1 MKTKFMSA
9 AVALAAALTLV
20 LGVAFPGAL
29 PTLQLPTAQAQT
41 TTIPVTPEKRDFKDL
56 NTRQYFPPFEFT
68 VEADGTVTDL
78 DLSFSGSNWI
88 RGYELKVNGQV
99 LPSKVNDSKKPPFT
113 VTHSGLNMAVKK
125 GDKIQVTPVF
135 NEPKVSGSVSV
146 ALRGTTSTTPD
157 PNPGDPNPPVT
168 TVTPA
173 APTAVDPAKAT
184 QCVEKGYINIPNTT
198 GVEYYIDGQLKPSG
212 QQFYEGKT
220 AASVKVTAKAKAGY
234 QIASGAQTE
243 WPFNF
248 SGQVKDCSGNQP
260 TPPGDSSR
268 EFKATGHDFSL
279 QGNPVDPRKPDTFTA
294 KVGEDSRMKYAT
306 VSIKTD
312 ASFLDW
318 QHYQLTVDKIED
330 GVTLQKR
337 NLNIG
342 DGYITMEVVPVK
354 DGKQVDS
361 AFLPKDAV
369 FTFTNNL
376 SENKQLSV
384 ELDVYGTKA
393 TAPEEPPIISP
404 PDGAKWVHG
413 RVANPQPPL
422 RCGLRIALV
431 VDLSTSLSYADTNGF
446 EASKTAAN
454 GFIDALAGTPAELA
468 LYNFASTAPANT
480 AGTTSGKNPPY
491 ISMQSQSGVNEAKR
505 VVSNWGYNATNSA
518 TNWQEGLKQVQGQN
532 YDVVYFITDGMPTY
546 SSTIKSKG
554 IGGEF
559 VQESA
564 LNDAIDAANELKKA
578 GTRVVPLMV
587 DLTLGGRS
595 SERPVVTNDLVLKDA
610 KRVGWQS
617 DPGQTS
623 GLYYKI
629 RSDHPKAMRA
639 NYIGT
644 DILAN
649 LKMAYDAAGS
659 ETLQVFERLPNGRSE
674 AITSNQSRWTYGTRD
689 VKTMGED
696 ISGTGDTV
704 RVKGYGQLAD
714 QMKSIAQSINE
725 RCNGAVTVKK
735 RIVDEGGNV
744 LSDGEPGW
752 EFTLSAGGQDVI
764 DPGNGQR
771 VRNSLKVTSSAERDR
786 GTATWNIMSEQKQQ
800 LELVETQKKGYSLF
814 KRDGKNAVCTEKRD
828 GKTTPLAV
836 ENNGEF
842 GFKVNMN
849 EQNKV
854 LSSVFCVVDNY
865 KAPETTP
872 GKLTFKKAQY
882 VDGEIQELAGLG
894 GATFEIY
901 PSKEGKPDYSAGKP
915 VYTIKPGQE
924 SIEVKT
930 TGTFFLVE
938 TKAPQGLNLLPQPV
952 PFEISVDQTTKKYK
966 ISTVGSNN
974 GQIQVSGSGQTMIL
988 TVADTKSGELPK
1000 TGGYGVGL
1008 VGLIG
1013 AALAGAGLIFGR
1025 RRFA

>member
-1 MKTKFMSA
+1 MKTKLMSA

-29 PTLQLPTAQAQT
+29 PALQMPTAQAQT
-41 TTIPVTPEKRDFKDL
+41 TTIPVTPEKRDFKNSKTQ
-56 NTRQYFPPFEFT
+56 NTYSFT
-68 VEADGTVTDL
+68 VDADATMNSFDFDVTGSYFL
-78 DLSFSGSNWI
+78 LEYGLIHNGKTLSSETLSSSQKLPFSKTI
-88 RGYELKVNGQV
+88 
-99 LPSKVNDSKKPPFT
+99 
-113 VTHSGLNMAVKK
+113 SGLNTTLKK
-125 GDKIQVTPVF
+125 GDKIDLYLRF
-135 NEPKVSGSVSV
+135 NYPNVQGSVSV
-146 ALRGTTSTTPD
+146 APRGTLSGSTSPPD
-157 PNPGDPNPPVT
+157 PDPGDPEPVT

-173 APTAVDPAKAT
+173 APTAVDPATAT
-184 QCVEKGYINIPNTT
+184 QCVEKGYINIPNTS
-198 GVEYYIDGQLKPSG
+198 GVEYYVDGQLKPSG
-212 QQFYEGKT
+212 QQFYERKT
-220 AASVKVTAKAKAGY
+220 AGSVKVTAKAKAGY

-243 WPFNF
+243 WTFNF

-260 TPPGDSSR
+260 TPPGDSAR
-268 EFKATGHDFSL
+268 EFKATGHGFSL
-279 QGNPVDPRKPDTFTA
+279 QGDPVDPRKPDTFTA
-294 KVGEDSRMKYAT
+294 KVGEDSRMEYAT
-306 VSIKTD
+306 VRIKTD

-342 DGYITMEVVPVK
+342 NGYMTMEVVPVK
-354 DGKQVDS
+354 NGKQVDS

-393 TAPEEPPIISP
+393 TEPDEPPIISP

-431 VDLSTSLSYADTNGF
+431 VDLSTSLQYADTNGF
-446 EASKTAAN
+446 QKSKEAAN

-491 ISMQSQSGVNEAKR
+491 ISMQSQSGVNEAKS
-505 VVSNWGYNATNSA
+505 VVSNWAYNANSGA

-532 YDVVYFITDGMPTY
+532 YDVVYFITDGMPTT

-559 VQESA
+559 VQKSA

-587 DLTLGGRS
+587 DLTLGGKS
-595 SERPVVTNDLVLKDA
+595 TERPVVTNDLVLKDA
-610 KRVGWQS
+610 KRVGWLS
-617 DPGQTS
+617 EPGTAP

-629 RSDHPKAMRA
+629 RSDLVPRA
-639 NYIGT
+639 NYIDT
-644 DILAN
+644 DTLAN
-649 LKMAYDAAGS
+649 LKMAFDAVGNW
-659 ETLQVFERLPNGRSE
+659 TLQVFERLPNGRVE
-674 AITSNQSRWTYGTRD
+674 TITSNQSRWTHGTRD

-696 ISGTGDTV
+696 ISGSGDTV
-704 RVKGYGQLAD
+704 RVKGYGELAN

-764 DPGNGQR
+764 DPGNGGR

-786 GTATWNIMSEQKQQ
+786 GTATWNIMSEQEQQ
-800 LELVETQKKGYSLF
+800 LELVETQKEGYSLF

-828 GKTTPLAV
+828 GKTTPLEV
-836 ENNGEF
+836 DNNGEF
-842 GFKVNMN
+842 GFKVKMN

-854 LSSVFCVVDNY
+854 LSSVSCVVDNY
-865 KAPETTP
+865 KVPETTP

-882 VDGEIQELAGLG
+882 VDGKIQELADLG

-915 VYTIKPGQE
+915 VYTIKPGQD

-952 PFEISVDQTTKKYK
+952 PFEISIDQTTKKYK

-974 GQIQVSGSGQTMIL
+974 GQIQVSGSGQAMIL

-1013 AALAGAGLIFGR
+1013 AALAGAGLLLGR

>member
-1 MKTKFMSA
+1 MKTKFMG
-9 AVALAAALTLV
+9 VAAALTTALALV
-20 LGVAFPGAL
+20 FGVAFPGAL
-29 PTLQLPTAQAQT
+29 PALQMPTAQAQN
-41 TTIPVTPEKRDFKDL
+41 TTIPVTPEKQDFT
-56 NTRQYFPPFEFT
+56 NTKTQNTYSFT
-68 VEADGTVTDL
+68 VGADATMN
-78 DLSFSGSNWI
+78 SFDFTITGNYFLVAYTL
-88 RGYELKVNGQV
+88 RHNGKSLRSETFEPTQK
-99 LPSKVNDSKKPPFT
+99 LPFSKT
-113 VTHSGLNMAVKK
+113 ISGLNAPLKK
-125 GDKIQVTPVF
+125 GDKIDLDLTF
-135 NEPKVSGSVSV
+135 NYPKVQGSVSV

-157 PNPGDPNPPVT
+157 PKPGDPNPPVT

-220 AASVKVTAKAKAGY
+220 AGSVKVTAKAKAGY

-243 WPFNF
+243 WPFDF

-260 TPPGDSSR
+260 IPPGDSSR

-306 VSIKTD
+306 VRIKTD
-312 ASFLDW
+312 ATFLVP

-337 NLNIG
+337 SVNIG
-342 DGYITMEVVPVK
+342 NGYITMDVVPVK
-354 DGKQVDS
+354 NGKQVDS

-393 TAPEEPPIISP
+393 TEPDDPPIISP

-431 VDLSTSLSYADTNGF
+431 VDLSTSLRYADTNGF
-446 EASKTAAN
+446 QKSKEAAN

-468 LYNFASTAPANT
+468 LYNFASTAPANK

-505 VVSNWGYNATNSA
+505 VVSNWDYNEGNSA

-546 SSTIKSKG
+546 SSTISNKG

-595 SERPVVTNDLVLKDA
+595 NERPVVTNDLVLKDA

-617 DPGQTS
+617 DPGQTL

-952 PFEISVDQTTKKYK
+952 PFEISIDQTTKKYK

-1013 AALAGAGLIFGR
+1013 AALAGAGLILGR

>member
-1 MKTKFMSA
+1 MKTKFMG
-9 AVALAAALTLV
+9 VAAALTTALALV
-20 LGVAFPGAL
+20 FGVAFPGAL
-29 PTLQLPTAQAQT
+29 PALQMPTAQAQN
-41 TTIPVTPEKRDFKDL
+41 TTIPVTPEKQDFT
-56 NTRQYFPPFEFT
+56 NTKTQNTYSFT
-68 VEADGTVTDL
+68 VGADATMN
-78 DLSFSGSNWI
+78 SFDFTITGNYFLVEYTL
-88 RGYELKVNGQV
+88 RHNGKSLRSETLEPTQK
-99 LPSKVNDSKKPPFT
+99 LPFSKT
-113 VTHSGLNMAVKK
+113 ISGLNAPLKK
-125 GDKIQVTPVF
+125 GDKIDLDLTF
-135 NEPKVSGSVSV
+135 NYPKVKGSVSV
-146 ALRGTTSTTPD
+146 ALRGSTSTTPD

-173 APTAVDPAKAT
+173 APTAVDPADVT
-184 QCVEKGYINIPNTT
+184 QCVEKGYINIPNTS
-198 GVEYYIDGQLKPSG
+198 GVEYYVDGQLKPSG

-220 AASVKVTAKAKAGY
+220 AASVTVTAKAKAGY

-243 WPFNF
+243 WTFNF
-248 SGQVKDCSGNQP
+248 SGKVKDCSGNQP

-306 VSIKTD
+306 VRIKTD

-342 DGYITMEVVPVK
+342 NGYITMEVVPVK

-431 VDLSTSLSYADTNGF
+431 VDLSTSLNYADTNGF

-491 ISMQSQSGVNEAKR
+491 ISMQSQSGVAEAKR
-505 VVSNWGYNATNSA
+505 VVNNWSYNANNSA
-518 TNWQEGLKQVQGQN
+518 TNWEEGLKQVKGQN

-546 SSTIKSKG
+546 SSTIKSQG

-617 DPGQTS
+617 DPGQTP

-629 RSDHPKAMRA
+629 RSDQVPKA

-644 DILAN
+644 DTLAN
-649 LKMAYDAAGS
+649 LKMAFDAAGNR
-659 ETLQVFERLPNGRSE
+659 TLQVFERLPNGRLE
-674 AITSNQSRWTYGTRD
+674 TITSNQSRWTYGTRD

-704 RVKGYGQLAD
+704 RVKGYGQLAN

-828 GKTTPLAV
+828 GETKPLAV

-865 KAPETTP
+865 KQPETPP

-938 TKAPQGLNLLPQPV
+938 TKAPQGLNLLPRPV

>member
-1 MKTKFMSA
+1 MKTKFMG
-9 AVALAAALTLV
+9 VAAALTAALALV
-20 LGVAFPGAL
+20 FGVVVPGAL
-29 PTLQLPTAQAQT
+29 PALQMPTAQAQT
-41 TTIPVTPEKRDFKDL
+41 TTIPVTPEKRDFSNL
-56 NTRQYFPPFEFT
+56 NARPDPTFEFT
-68 VEADGTVTDL
+68 IGADGTITSL
-78 DLSFSGSNWI
+78 DFSASGQNHVQ
-88 RGYELKVNGQV
+88 GYTLTINGQSIAPQIT
-99 LPSKVNDSKKPPFT
+99 PSGTPRQNFT
-113 VTHSGLNMAVKK
+113 ITHNGLNITVKK
-125 GDKIQVTPVF
+125 GDIVRLTPNF
-135 NEPKVSGSVSV
+135 TAPKVSGSVSV

-157 PNPGDPNPPVT
+157 PDPGDPPPPVT

-173 APTAVDPAKAT
+173 APTAVDPADVT
-184 QCVEKGYINIPNTT
+184 QCVEKGYINIPNTS
-198 GVEYYIDGQLKPSG
+198 GVEYYVDGQLKPSG

-220 AASVKVTAKAKAGY
+220 AASVTVTAKAKAGY

-243 WPFNF
+243 WTFNF
-248 SGQVKDCSGNQP
+248 SGKVRDCSGNQP

-306 VSIKTD
+306 VRIKTD

-342 DGYITMEVVPVK
+342 NGYITMEVVPVK

-431 VDLSTSLSYADTNGF
+431 VDLSTSLNYADTNGF

-491 ISMQSQSGVNEAKR
+491 ISMQSQSGVAEAKR
-505 VVSNWGYNATNSA
+505 VVNNWSYNANNSA

-546 SSTIKSKG
+546 SSTIKSQG

-559 VQESA
+559 VQKSA

-617 DPGQTS
+617 DPGQTP

-629 RSDHPKAMRA
+629 RSDQVPKA

-644 DILAN
+644 DTLAN
-649 LKMAYDAAGS
+649 LKMAFDAAGNR
-659 ETLQVFERLPNGRSE
+659 TLQVFERLPNGRLE
-674 AITSNQSRWTYGTRD
+674 TITSNQSRWTYGTRD

-704 RVKGYGQLAD
+704 RVKGYGQLAN

-828 GKTTPLAV
+828 GETKPLAV

-865 KAPETTP
+865 KQPETPP

-938 TKAPQGLNLLPQPV
+938 TKAPQGLNLLPRPV

>member
-1 MKTKFMSA
+1 MKTKFMG
-9 AVALAAALTLV
+9 VAAALTAALALV
-20 LGVAFPGAL
+20 FGVAVPGAL
-29 PTLQLPTAQAQT
+29 PALQMPTAQAQT
-41 TTIPVTPEKRDFKDL
+41 TTIPVSPAKRDFKDL
-56 NTRQYFPPFEFT
+56 NPRRYFPPFEFT

-88 RGYELKVNGQV
+88 RGYELKVNDRV
-99 LPSKVNDSKKPPFT
+99 LPPKVSDSKKPPFT

-135 NEPKVSGSVSV
+135 NEPRVSGSVSV

-157 PNPGDPNPPVT
+157 PDPGDPSPPVT

-173 APTAVDPAKAT
+173 APTAVDPASAT
-184 QCVEKGYINIPNTT
+184 QCVEKGYINIPNTK
-198 GVEYYIDGQLKPSG
+198 GVDYFIGGERKQAGQH
-212 QQFYEGKT
+212 FYEDQKAT
-220 AASVKVTAKAKAGY
+220 VKVTAKPQDGY
-234 QIASGAQTE
+234 QFAAGAKTE
-243 WPFNF
+243 WSFDF
-248 SGQVKDCSGNQP
+248 SGEVKDCSDDQP
-260 TPPGDSSR
+260 TLPDDGTR
-268 EFKATGHDFSL
+268 AFKATGHGFAL
-279 QGNPVDPRKPDTFTA
+279 QGDPVDPKKPNSFTA
-294 KVGEDSRMKYAT
+294 KVGEDAKLNYIT
-306 VSIKTD
+306 VRIKTD
-312 ASFLDW
+312 ATFLVP

-337 NLNIG
+337 NVNIG
-342 DGYITMEVVPVK
+342 NGYITMDVVPFK
-354 DGKQVDS
+354 NGKQVDS

-393 TAPEEPPIISP
+393 TEPDDPPIISP

-431 VDLSTSLSYADTNGF
+431 VDLSTSLRYADTNGF
-446 EASKTAAN
+446 QKSKEAAN

-468 LYNFASTAPANT
+468 LYNFASTAPANK

-505 VVSNWGYNATNSA
+505 VVSNWDYNEGNSA

-532 YDVVYFITDGMPTY
+532 YDVVYFITDGMPTT

-595 SERPVVTNDLVLKDA
+595 FERPVVTNDLVLKDA

-617 DPGQTS
+617 DPGTTT

-629 RSDHPKAMRA
+629 RSDLVPRA

-644 DILAN
+644 DTLVN
-649 LKMAYDAAGS
+649 LKMAFDAAGNR
-659 ETLQVFERLPNGRSE
+659 TLQVFERLPTGRLE
-674 AITSNQSRWTYGTRD
+674 TITSNQSRWTYGTRD

-704 RVKGYGQLAD
+704 RVKGYGQLAN

-725 RCNGAVTVKK
+725 RCNGVVTVKK

-764 DPGNGQR
+764 DPGSGEL

-786 GTATWNIMSEQKQQ
+786 GTATWNIKSEQEQQ
-800 LELVETQKKGYSLF
+800 LELVETQKEGYSLF

-828 GKTTPLAV
+828 GNTTPLAV

-842 GFKVNMN
+842 GFKVQMN

-854 LSSVFCVVDNY
+854 LSSVSCVVDNY

-882 VDGEIQELAGLG
+882 VDGEIQEMAGLG

-924 SIEVKT
+924 SIEVNT

-952 PFEISVDQTTKKYK
+952 PFEISIDQTMKKYK

-974 GQIQVSGSGQTMIL
+974 GQIQVSGSGQAMIL

-1013 AALAGAGLIFGR
+1013 AALAGAGLLLGR